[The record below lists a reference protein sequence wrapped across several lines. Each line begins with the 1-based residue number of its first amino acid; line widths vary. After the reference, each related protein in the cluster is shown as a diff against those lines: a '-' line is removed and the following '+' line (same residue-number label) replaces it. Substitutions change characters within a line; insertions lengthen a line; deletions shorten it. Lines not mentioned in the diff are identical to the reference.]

1 MPPSLPHELI
11 SIIAGR
17 LHPAAW
23 NTARALSVVYR
34 DAVHE
39 VTKRPEALG
48 NLLAAMEFANCPP
61 AYLYYDDNDEPA
73 ERLLAPHFPKLL
85 SRVGPGLRVRLPFAQ
100 LNLKLM
106 LDLTCYYSHCGF
118 NGDPDFLTDF
128 WYVDTREKIE
138 MYVQANRDRFRGVNL
153 GEEVEEDPNLL
164 STLRWAM
171 LRMTDRVRFA
181 GFNVERNIEHANSR
195 DTQFQ
200 PLLWEWK

>member
-11 SIIAGR
+11 SIIAGH

-73 ERLLAPHFPKLL
+73 EQLLAPHFPNLL
-85 SRVGPGLRVRLPFAQ
+85 RLAGPGLRARLPFAQ

-118 NGDPDFLTDF
+118 GGPDFLADF

-138 MYVQANRDRFRGVNL
+138 MYVQANRDRFRL
-153 GEEVEEDPNLL
+153 EVEEDPSLL
-164 STLRWAM
+164 STLRWVM

-181 GFNVERNIEHANSR
+181 GFNVERNTDGAN
-195 DTQFQ
+195 TQFQ

>member
-11 SIIAGR
+11 SIIAGH

-61 AYLYYDDNDEPA
+61 AYLYYDGNDE
-73 ERLLAPHFPKLL
+73 H
-85 SRVGPGLRVRLPFAQ
+85 
-100 LNLKLM
+100 
-106 LDLTCYYSHCGF
+106 
-118 NGDPDFLTDF
+118 
-128 WYVDTREKIE
+128 
-138 MYVQANRDRFRGVNL
+138 VQANRDRFRV
-153 GEEVEEDPNLL
+153 EVEEDPNLL
-164 STLRWAM
+164 STLRWVM
-171 LRMTDRVRFA
+171 LRMADRVRFA
-181 GFNVERNIEHANSR
+181 GFNVERNSDGAN
-195 DTQFQ
+195 TQFQ

>member
-17 LHPAAW
+17 LDPTAW

-118 NGDPDFLTDF
+118 GGPDFLTGF

-138 MYVQANRDRFRGVNL
+138 RYVQANRDRYRV
-153 GEEVEEDPNLL
+153 EVEHLEEDPNLL
-164 STLRWAM
+164 STLRWVM

-181 GFNVERNIEHANSR
+181 GFNVERNTDGAN
-195 DTQFQ
+195 TQFQ
-200 PLLWEWK
+200 PLLFEWK

>member
-1 MPPSLPHELI
+1 
-11 SIIAGR
+11 
-17 LHPAAW
+17 
-23 NTARALSVVYR
+23 
-34 DAVHE
+34 
-39 VTKRPEALG
+39 
-48 NLLAAMEFANCPP
+48 MEFANCPP

-73 ERLLAPHFPKLL
+73 EQLLAPHFPKLL
-85 SRVGPGLRVRLPFAQ
+85 TAPVQQGLRARLPFAQ

-138 MYVQANRDRFRGVNL
+138 MYVQANRDRYHF
-153 GEEVEEDPNLL
+153 EVEEEPNLL
-164 STLRWAM
+164 STLRWVM

-181 GFNVERNIEHANSR
+181 GFNVERNTDGAN
-195 DTQFQ
+195 TQFQ

>member
-1 MPPSLPHELI
+1 
-11 SIIAGR
+11 
-17 LHPAAW
+17 
-23 NTARALSVVYR
+23 
-34 DAVHE
+34 
-39 VTKRPEALG
+39 
-48 NLLAAMEFANCPP
+48 
-61 AYLYYDDNDEPA
+61 
-73 ERLLAPHFPKLL
+73 
-85 SRVGPGLRVRLPFAQ
+85 
-100 LNLKLM
+100 M

-118 NGDPDFLTDF
+118 GGPDFLTEF

-138 MYVQANRDRFRGVNL
+138 MYVQANRDRYRGVNL

-181 GFNVERNIEHANSR
+181 GFNVERNIDHANSR

>member
-23 NTARALSVVYR
+23 STARALSVVYR

-106 LDLTCYYSHCGF
+106 LDLTCYYSHCSFG
-118 NGDPDFLTDF
+118 GPDFLTEF

-138 MYVQANRDRFRGVNL
+138 MYVQANRDRYHF
-153 GEEVEEDPNLL
+153 EVEEEPNLL
-164 STLRWAM
+164 STLRWVM